1 MSLFNR
7 QGIPEALVR
16 NQRGM
21 GNRHGSLGA
30 NGKNSEESDGEDS
43 ESGAIVDDAFEYG
56 ILTLR
61 NYSFISI
68 TTDVKTF
75 QMLGGNVE
83 KMSVRSIKVKK

>member
-1 MSLFNR
+1 MARTVNR
-7 QGIPEALVR
+7 VMVKR
-16 NQRGM
+16 V
-21 GNRHGSLGA
+21 NR
-30 NGKNSEESDGEDS
+30 K
-43 ESGAIVDDAFEYG
+43 AIVDDALEDD

-68 TTDVKTF
+68 TTDVKRF